1 MLIEYAERSKPNEVS
16 SILFGKYEDDKIVTY
31 GIFETSNENES
42 PTSFAI
48 PNDELLHGYKEAE
61 KRNLQI
67 IGIFHSHPISE
78 AYPSQTDKKFM
89 MINPIV
95 WAIYSGLDKKIKAF
109 ILDDEIKEVA
119 VVE

>member
-1 MLIEYAERSKPNEVS
+1 MLVEYAERSKPNEVS
-16 SILFGKYEDDKIVTY
+16 SILFGKYKNDKIVTY
-31 GIFETSNENES
+31 DIFETSNENES

-48 PNDELLHGYKEAE
+48 PNDELLQGYMEAE
-61 KRNLQI
+61 KRNLHI
-67 IGIFHSHPISE
+67 VGIFHSHPISE

-89 MINPIV
+89 MINPVV

-109 ILDDEIKEVA
+109 TLDDKIKEMS